1 MHTLQR
7 HIFTSVLF
15 ACAAAVGVFA
25 FVFMAV
31 NGTKDLLSYVLAG
44 QLTPG
49 EVVHLFLLLVPFVL
63 AFALPMGLLTG
74 VLLVLGRMSA
84 QQEITAA
91 RAAGL
96 SFGYVTRPVLLLG
109 GLAMLLALAVNYSFL
124 PRARV
129 AYHELLTDTLRTKPL
144 NLIVPKTAIRDFPG
158 WVVYIGDKDGGIL
171 HDCWVWRLDEQK
183 RVIQFLKA
191 KSGHIDYTPEDG
203 RLQITLTE
211 CTVEERDATD
221 PEDFSKPNSI
231 ATVGQAG
238 PIELKNFFNTQTFTK
253 KQAWFTVSEL
263 LAEHARLV
271 AAPPSPERDR
281 AVMQVLIT
289 LNEKGALALSVFS
302 LTLLAVPL
310 GIRVSRKETTANL
323 ALAILCALGYYF
335 LTVMVSW
342 LNNKPA
348 LRPDL
353 LLWVPNL
360 VLLAVGAG
368 LYRRLDRR

>member
-15 ACAAAVGVFA
+15 TCAAAVGVFA

-44 QLTPG
+44 QLTPW

-96 SFGYVTRPVLLLG
+96 SFGYVTRPVFLLG
-109 GLAMLLALAVNYSFL
+109 GLATVLALAVNYSFL

-144 NLIVPKTAIRDFPG
+144 SLIVPKTFIRDFPG
-158 WVVYIGDKDGGIL
+158 WVVYIGDKQGGIL
-171 HDCWVWRLDEQK
+171 YDCWVWHLDEQK
-183 RVIQFLKA
+183 RVVQFFRA
-191 KSGHIDYTPEDG
+191 KSGHIDYNPDDG
-203 RLQITLTE
+203 RLLVTLTE
-211 CTVEERDATD
+211 GTVEERNEKD
-221 PEDFSKPNSI
+221 PEDFAKSEPI
-231 ATVGQAG
+231 ATFGQADL
-238 PIELKNFFNTQTFTK
+238 ELKNFFSTQTFTK
-253 KQAWFTVSEL
+253 KQAWFTLSEL
-263 LAEHARLV
+263 LAEHGRLA
-271 AAPPSPERDR
+271 AAPASPENDR